1 MPKVKEYTLSETA
14 KKLNISIN
22 KVRQYIK
29 DEQLQQTGISPVRIS
44 SKSLKKFKAK
54 NRELIPIDGKT
65 EVVNTHLG
73 QVRWVVD
80 KQGYLG
86 ADIAMI
92 LGICNCNNIFIATG
106 RANVLRVADKDCISH
121 GLIKNGKGYPVCTLE
136 DISQYLPYCRSDINK
151 ALLLKELESGA
162 VKVKEDAF
170 VRNTYEV
177 KTEDDTVGDTT
188 NNAKG
193 NTTDNTEIQ
202 VLDERELFGK
212 QFKIYGTYEKPLFLA
227 KDVAEMI
234 GHSNTS
240 KMVSDAE
247 LDDSEKVIGIC
258 ELTNSYTSS
267 KARKTQE
274 VLFLTESGLYEV
286 LMQSRK
292 PIAKEFKSKI
302 KEILRTIRMTGGYI
316 APNQEEKFVENYFNG
331 LPRETKDAMINVIRE
346 RNTAL
351 ENKKQELKNE
361 IYKIEIDQHDNY
373 VAINE
378 ILNK

>member
-162 VKVKEDAF
+162 VKVKEDAI
-170 VRNTYEV
+170 VRNSHEG
-177 KTEDDTVGDTT
+177 KTGTDSID
-188 NNAKG
+188 NA
-193 NTTDNTEIQ
+193 TDNTEIQ

-247 LDDSEKVIGIC
+247 LNDSEKVIGIC

-292 PIAKEFKSKI
+292 PIAKEFKNKV
-302 KEILRTIRMTGGYI
+302 KEILRTIRTTGGYI
-316 APNQEEKFVENYFNG
+316 APNQEEKFVNNYFNG
-331 LPRETKDAMINVIRE
+331 LPKETKDAMINVIKE
-346 RNTAL
+346 RNANL
-351 ENKKQELKNE
+351 KNRKQELKNE
-361 IYKIEIDQHDNY
+361 LYKIEIELHDNH